1 MRTKIFLAASLALM
15 LSFYSCNKDNS
26 LIDQTSIDLA
36 DDDAV
41 SDAVYEDIF
50 SAVDNASIVL
60 DDLMKGDDSKS
71 VITLTG
77 ECPSIT
83 IVRPTSAPWPR
94 IITVDYG
101 SGCTGFYESTRSGKI
116 LIEVTAPRMETGAK
130 RTVTFDNY
138 YFNGIK
144 VEGTNVFENKGMNSN
159 GNAVVSVTSSGV
171 KLVLTNEKTIERN
184 VNHEREWIAGYK
196 TANIWDDECLITG
209 TATGK
214 NIEGKSYTNTIVSA
228 LHWKRVCKFIVAG
241 VIKLERGDAEPIEL
255 NFGEGDC
262 DAKAV
267 VTRGTESKEILLR
280 NKHRLMG
287 NN

>member
-71 VITLTG
+71 VISLTG

-144 VEGTNVFENKGMNSN
+144 VEGTKVFENKGMNSN
-159 GNAVVSVTSSGV
+159 GNSVVSVTSSGV

-280 NKHRLMG
+280 IKHRLMG

>member
-144 VEGTNVFENKGMNSN
+144 VVGTKVFENKGMNSN

-267 VTRGTESKEILLR
+267 VTRGTESKEILLK

>member
-144 VEGTNVFENKGMNSN
+144 VEGTKVFENKGMNSN

-267 VTRGTESKEILLR
+267 VTRGTESKEILLK

>member
-94 IITVDYG
+94 MITVDYG

-144 VEGTNVFENKGMNSN
+144 VVGTKVFENKGMNSN

-171 KLVLTNEKTIERN
+171 KLVLANEKTIERN

-267 VTRGTESKEILLR
+267 VSRGSESKEILLR